1 MIWKV
6 TYIYWC
12 SVVRKTMYV
21 RAETENEAW
30 KIADSQF
37 GYEEVD
43 IKGVEPA
50 TEEEVIKKYIFE

>member
-12 SVVRKTMYV
+12 SVVPQTMYV

-43 IKGVEPA
+43 IKSVEPA
-50 TEEEVIKKYIFE
+50 TEEEVLKKYIFE